1 MAVGLSYSDQLRQS
15 IAQAGLER
23 EAQGVASE
31 EESDR
36 TRQAWTTLGLLGA
49 GALTGG
55 LAPAAL
61 GATSAL
67 AGVGAGAGLGSLT
80 GQLLSGAEQ
89 AASGDTAP
97 GLTRAATAGTGLAN
111 LTNQVADDRYQLAYD
126 NALDRFMRD
135 KEFAKFDALTSTRGE
150 RAFRQGGMSGFNAYM
165 NPPKAGG

>member
-31 EESDR
+31 EEADR

-55 LAPAAL
+55 IAPAVV
-61 GATSAL
+61 GATGTL
-67 AGVGAGAGLGSLT
+67 AGIGGGAALGSLT

-97 GLTRAATAGTGLAN
+97 GLTRAAMAG
-111 LTNQVADDRYQLAYD
+111 QQLAGRYD
-126 NALDRFMRD
+126 DMAYDRALNRFMENE
-135 KEFAKFDALTSTRGE
+135 EFDKFDALTSTRGE
-150 RAFRQGGMSGFNAYM
+150 RAFRQGGMSGFNAYL

>member
-15 IAQAGLER
+15 IAQAGLQKRAQDAQR
-23 EAQGVASE
+23 EA
-31 EESDR
+31 ESDQE
-36 TRQAWTTLGLLGA
+36 RQAYTTLGLMAA

-55 LAPAAL
+55 IAPGVL
-61 GATSAL
+61 GATGAL

-97 GLTRAATAGTGLAN
+97 GLTRAATAGTGLAD
-111 LTNQVADDRYQLAYD
+111 LANQVADDRYQLAYD
-126 NALDRFMRD
+126 RALNRFMEN
-135 KEFAKFDALTSTRGE
+135 KEFDKFDALTSTRGE

>member
-15 IAQAGLER
+15 IAQAGLQKRAQDAQR
-23 EAQGVASE
+23 EA
-31 EESDR
+31 ESDQE
-36 TRQAWTTLGLLGA
+36 RQAYTTLGLMAA

-55 LAPAAL
+55 IAPGVL
-61 GATSAL
+61 GATGAL

-97 GLTRAATAGTGLAN
+97 GLTRAAMAGQQLA
-111 LTNQVADDRYQLAYD
+111 DRYDDIAYD
-126 NALDRFMRD
+126 RALNRFMEN
-135 KEFAKFDALTSTRGE
+135 KEFDKFDALTSTRGE